1 MSLATV
7 GRLNLTGI
15 NEELLRQP
23 RSGVNKSF
31 SISTEEVVDRSS
43 AERNNNIGFKICML
57 AIMAVFVIFGI
68 IKVSKVEKPLVVT
81 KKFETGLRRIIRMP
95 CVTDTNTHC
104 SASFVGGDYVVH
116 IGKCKD
122 IYEFNG
128 IPFTDIFKDTQGN
141 YHVPSSQDMS
151 LTMSKGCN
159 DVSVTLDT
167 RVVAHATHASKFQPS
182 GRLTRIVW
190 IAKNCFDD
198 FTLKIND
205 EVVLDKTPVKMID
218 SEKLVN
224 YSAYVYQVSGDIRGP
239 VSITGS
245 GCNKPINIYTL
256 REKIL

>member
-1 MSLATV
+1 MSLATA

-31 SISTEEVVDRSS
+31 SISTEEVVVGSS
-43 AERNNNIGFKICML
+43 VERGSIGGKICML
-57 AIMAVFVIFGI
+57 VIMSVFVVFGI
-68 IKVSKVEKPLVVT
+68 VKVSKVQRDPIVI

-128 IPFTDIFKDTQGN
+128 IPFTDIFKDAQGN

-167 RVVAHATHASKFQPS
+167 RMVAHPVHASKFQPS

-190 IAKNCFDD
+190 VAKNCFDD
-198 FTLKIND
+198 FTLKINN

-224 YSAYVYQVSGDIRGP
+224 YSAYIYQVSGNIRGP
-239 VSITGS
+239 VSITGG

-256 REKIL
+256 REKIR